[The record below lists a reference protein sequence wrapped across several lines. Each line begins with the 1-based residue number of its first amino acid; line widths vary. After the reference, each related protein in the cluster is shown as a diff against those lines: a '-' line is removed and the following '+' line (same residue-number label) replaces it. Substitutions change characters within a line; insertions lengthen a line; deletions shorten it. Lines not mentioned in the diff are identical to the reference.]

1 MKEVYMDKYTNLFS
15 SYVLGVKEFL
25 PEAIHEVKRRILDS
39 FGVMYLAF
47 SEDTPKAARRYAYNF
62 GLNNGASL
70 FGINF
75 QTTPQIAAFANGVLV
90 RYFDFNDTYLSKEP
104 LHPSDLIPGLIAA
117 SDFYHLD
124 GKKLIESI
132 AIAYEISVNLC
143 DAASLRK
150 HRWDHVNYIA
160 IGEVCGLGRLLGL
173 KKEEIEQAISIAIV
187 PNASMR
193 QTRAGE
199 LSMWKAAA
207 AANSVRNAFFAVLQ
221 AQSGMNG
228 PYEPFVGEMGFFKQ
242 LLEGESFD
250 DSAFNTL
257 FKQEPPNRILDTYI
271 KFYPVEYHAQS
282 AVDIVKELSVYVE
295 SPNDIDFI
303 TIETFK
309 AAYEIIAKDKE
320 KWEPKT
326 RETADHSLQY
336 ITVVGL
342 LDGDITKHSFSKEKL
357 SDPVIKEILKSRVE
371 LNENDE
377 LTKGYPDGIPNRI
390 TLKTKRG
397 SYTREVKYPRGHA
410 KNPMTDQE
418 VIKKFKECSEGI
430 LTQLQ
435 QEDIIDAIM
444 HIEKF
449 NQLSDLNKLLWV

>member
-1 MKEVYMDKYTNLFS
+1 MDKYTNLFAN
-15 SYVLGVKEFL
+15 YALNTKEFL
-25 PEAIHEVKRRILDS
+25 PEVVHEVKRRILDS

-47 SEDTPKAARRYAYNF
+47 SEDTPKAARKYAYMF
-62 GLNNGASL
+62 SLENGASL
-70 FGINF
+70 FGVNF
-75 QTTPQIAAFANGVLV
+75 KTIPEIAAFANGVLV
-90 RYFDFNDTYLSKEP
+90 RYLDFNDTYLSKEP

-124 GKKLIESI
+124 GRKLIESI

-150 HRWDHVNYIA
+150 HGWDHVNYIA
-160 IGEVCGLGRLLGL
+160 IGEVCGLGRLLNL
-173 KKEEIEQAISIAIV
+173 KKEEIEHAISIATV

-221 AQSGMNG
+221 AKNGISG

-242 LLEGESFD
+242 LLEGETFD
-250 DSAFNTL
+250 NSAFNNL
-257 FKQEPPNRILDTYI
+257 FEQKPPSRILDTYI
-271 KFYPVEYHAQS
+271 KCYPVEYHAQS
-282 AVDIVKELSVYVE
+282 AVDIVKELSAYVK
-295 SPNDIDFI
+295 SPKDIDFI

-326 RETADHSLQY
+326 KETADHSLQY

-357 SDPVIKEILKSRVE
+357 SDPTIKEILKSKVE
-371 LNENDE
+371 LKESDE
-377 LTKGYPDGIPNRI
+377 LTKGYPEGIPNRI
-390 TLKTKRG
+390 TLKTKQG
-397 SYTREVKYPRGHA
+397 TYTREVKYPKGHA
-410 KNPMTDQE
+410 KNPMTDNE
-418 VIKKFKECSEGI
+418 VINKFKECSDGV

-435 QEDIIDAIM
+435 QENLIDAVM

-449 NQLSDLNKLLWV
+449 KLSDLNKLLWV

>member
-1 MKEVYMDKYTNLFS
+1 MFS
-15 SYVLGVKEFL
+15 LE
-25 PEAIHEVKRRILDS
+25 
-39 FGVMYLAF
+39 
-47 SEDTPKAARRYAYNF
+47 
-62 GLNNGASL
+62 NGASL
-70 FGINF
+70 FGVNF
-75 QTTPQIAAFANGVLV
+75 KTIPEIAAFANGVLV
-90 RYFDFNDTYLSKEP
+90 RYLDFNDTYLSKEP

-124 GKKLIESI
+124 GRKLIESI

-150 HRWDHVNYIA
+150 HGWDHVNYIA
-160 IGEVCGLGRLLGL
+160 IGEVCGLGRLLTSI
-173 KKEEIEQAISIAIV
+173 KEEIEHAISIATV

-221 AQSGMNG
+221 AKNGISG

-242 LLEGESFD
+242 LLEGETFD
-250 DSAFNTL
+250 NSAFNNL
-257 FKQEPPNRILDTYI
+257 FEQKPPSRILDTYI
-271 KFYPVEYHAQS
+271 KCYPVEYHAQS
-282 AVDIVKELSVYVE
+282 AVDIVKELSAYVK
-295 SPNDIDFI
+295 SPKDIDFI

-326 RETADHSLQY
+326 KELQDHSLQY

-357 SDPVIKEILKSRVE
+357 SDPTIKEILKSKVE
-371 LNENDE
+371 LKESDE
-377 LTKGYPDGIPNRI
+377 LTKGYPEGIPNRI
-390 TLKTKRG
+390 TLKTKQG
-397 SYTREVKYPRGHA
+397 TYTREVKYPKGHA
-410 KNPMTDQE
+410 KNPMTDNE
-418 VIKKFKECSEGI
+418 VINKFKECSDGV

-435 QEDIIDAIM
+435 QENLIDAVM

-449 NQLSDLNKLLWV
+449 KLSDLNKLLWV